1 MTDLTTEKETTR
13 EIVARMID
21 GEAFGAHALSYK
33 PGPGDFTSNWENR
46 RNRAY
51 RSADEVIAFLSGR
64 LLPTDKTGA

>member
-1 MTDLTTEKETTR
+1 MTTEKEATR

-51 RSADEVIAFLSGR
+51 RKADEVMAFLAGR
-64 LLPTDKTGA
+64 LFPPGKTSG